1 MLFIRYYRCIS
12 AAIEPDRISLL
23 LLNILSL
30 AGKQQQKTN
39 NLRSWRAKF
48 LPSVWFKTEMLRC
61 LQRISPIYAS
71 SNDEKS
77 MMQNLLSHPEHK
89 ENIQKP
95 DAKSR
100 NSPGQCLGITQDF
113 RTTVHNVAS
122 HKVSHKRS
130 WQCSLLLRWEW
141 TDRHSPLDVCLLV
154 LIKKRR
160 ARKSIQSCS
169 WSSTNHKNSSLQ
181 LSQIDSHLCAVTGF
195 PHPDLHKG
203 EREGQGGK
211 CWGEKG
217 EKSHSN
223 MQPNNSRCSD
233 LTIRISVTQAAQ
245 INHLN
250 PFSLPPLGI
259 CNLCR
264 KSSNTSD
271 FTNLTFH
278 SNQSSRIIAFM
289 AMLGKS
295 KVCSCYSS

>member
-1 MLFIRYYRCIS
+1 MLYYRCIS

-30 AGKQQQKTN
+30 AGKHQQKTN
-39 NLRSWRAKF
+39 NLRSWQAKF
-48 LPSVWFKTEMLRC
+48 LPSVWFKTEMLCC
-61 LQRISPIYAS
+61 LQRTSPIYAS
-71 SNDEKS
+71 WNNDEKS
-77 MMQNLLSHPEHK
+77 MMQSLLSHPEHK

-113 RTTVHNVAS
+113 RTTVDNVAS

-181 LSQIDSHLCAVTGF
+181 LSQIDSHLCAVAGF
-195 PHPDLHKG
+195 PHPDLVGAHRTDDTADLSVLFRLQVNGLALVVPSFIIVEFSIFYPGFKPLCWRLCWCSWEVFRG
-203 EREGQGGK
+203 GGRGWSLGWFKLIQG
-211 CWGEKG
+211 
-217 EKSHSN
+217 SQVLHY
-223 MQPNNSRCSD
+223 
-233 LTIRISVTQAAQ
+233 LLISQQV
-245 INHLN
+245 I
-250 PFSLPPLGI
+250 
-259 CNLCR
+259 
-264 KSSNTSD
+264 
-271 FTNLTFH
+271 
-278 SNQSSRIIAFM
+278 
-289 AMLGKS
+289 
-295 KVCSCYSS
+295 

>member
-1 MLFIRYYRCIS
+1 MHHQTMKKVWCKIFLVTQNIKKTYRSLMQSPEIVQGSAWVSLKILGLLCITWPATKCLIRGH
-12 AAIEPDRISLL
+12 D
-23 LLNILSL
+23 
-30 AGKQQQKTN
+30 K
-39 NLRSWRAKF
+39 
-48 LPSVWFKTEMLRC
+48 
-61 LQRISPIYAS
+61 
-71 SNDEKS
+71 
-77 MMQNLLSHPEHK
+77 
-89 ENIQKP
+89 
-95 DAKSR
+95 
-100 NSPGQCLGITQDF
+100 
-113 RTTVHNVAS
+113 
-122 HKVSHKRS
+122 
-130 WQCSLLLRWEW
+130 CSLLLRWEW